1 MSKIMA
7 HLEKHEES
15 IYLTAEFVA
24 RNPDDVDRV
33 LSSLAR
39 RLDDKGVDRVF
50 FVEPEFDPGFFQ
62 YLYRAFGF
70 EVVYEGV
77 E

>member
-7 HLEKHEES
+7 YLEKHEES
-15 IYLTAEFVA
+15 FYVTAEMVA
-24 RNPDDVDRV
+24 HSPKHVEAV
-33 LSSLAR
+33 VSHLAR

-50 FVEPEFDPGFFQ
+50 FVEPEFDPVRFQ

-70 EVVYEGV
+70 EIIYEGV